1 MSSYRGTFNN
11 NYVGFETRKF
21 QAEESIYSL
30 REALKE
36 FLEYVKDSDDEF
48 MPKEKIK
55 LVVGDFL
62 AENGIE
68 PINIVAEDELLLQD
82 KWNKSVEAW
91 NE

>member
-36 FLEYVKDSDDEF
+36 FLEYVENSDDEL

-55 LVVGDFL
+55 LVVGDFF

-68 PINIVAEDELLLQD
+68 PINVVAEDEVLLLD
-82 KWNKSVEAW
+82 KWSKSCNTFAE
-91 NE
+91 

>member
-1 MSSYRGTFNN
+1 MSNLSNT

-21 QAEESIYSL
+21 RAEESNHSL
-30 REALKE
+30 REALNE

-48 MPKEKIK
+48 MPKEKIE
-55 LVVGDFL
+55 LVVGYFL

-68 PINIVAEDELLLQD
+68 PTNVVAEDELLLQE

-91 NE
+91 K

>member
-1 MSSYRGTFNN
+1 MSNLSNT
-11 NYVGFETRKF
+11 NYVGFETSKF
-21 QAEESIYSL
+21 RAEKSEYSL

-48 MPKEKIK
+48 MPKEKIE

-68 PINIVAEDELLLQD
+68 PTNVVAEDEMLMLD
-82 KWNKSVEAW
+82 KWDKSVSQW
-91 NE
+91 

>member
-36 FLEYVKDSDDEF
+36 FLEYVKDPDDEF

>member
-1 MSSYRGTFNN
+1 MSNLSNT

-21 QAEESIYSL
+21 RAEESNYSL

-55 LVVGDFL
+55 LVVEDFL
-62 AENGIE
+62 AENEIE
-68 PINIVAEDELLLQD
+68 PMNVVAEDEILLLE
-82 KWNKSVEAW
+82 KWSKSCSINVK
-91 NE
+91 